1 MHVENMT
8 ILQETT
14 NSREER
20 NLEQLQQMLNKEE
33 EGYRTESWG
42 ESHRSHLN
50 L

>member
-1 MHVENMT
+1 MHVGNMT
-8 ILQETT
+8 ISRDCT

-20 NLEQLQQMLNKEE
+20 NLEQLQQMLNMEE
-33 EGYRTESWG
+33 VYKTESLD